1 MGSRGVQSTAK
12 TGRFDK
18 ASMDHQDVLKPQIAG
33 SFFPLLL
40 SPVYLT
46 LTTTLLF
53 TLHNSLSILPDAFY
67 KLSMG
72 YSDNS
77 DNPNLHS
84 TSSSPCELDAYPF
97 LSQASIIEEVNGSL
111 STFTGGCSVGKKPDH
126 ITGLQRTLR
135 AEASLGK
142 HSRSLLD
149 DRCLTCEPHPQ
160 KQ

>member
-1 MGSRGVQSTAK
+1 MGSGGVQSTAK

-72 YSDNS
+72 YSDDS
-77 DNPNLHS
+77 DDPNLYS
-84 TSSSPCELDAYPF
+84 TSSSPCKLDAYPF
-97 LSQASIIEEVNGSL
+97 LSQASIIEEVNGSF
-111 STFTGGCSVGKKPDH
+111 STFTYFTRNRILVRVVAMGK
-126 ITGLQRTLR
+126 
-135 AEASLGK
+135 
-142 HSRSLLD
+142 
-149 DRCLTCEPHPQ
+149 PH
-160 KQ
+160 